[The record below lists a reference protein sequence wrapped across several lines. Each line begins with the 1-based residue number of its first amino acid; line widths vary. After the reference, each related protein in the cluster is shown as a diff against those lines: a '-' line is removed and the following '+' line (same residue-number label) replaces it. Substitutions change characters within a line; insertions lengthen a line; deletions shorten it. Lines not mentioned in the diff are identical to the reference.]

1 MQNQQLLPHSKYIDT
16 TAGLKYLN
24 NNRELYL
31 KILNRF
37 LTRYRE
43 FDIREIEKDSF
54 KNEMHTLKGLSSTL
68 GMDHLTN
75 LTKQLHDEQ
84 SEALFSD
91 FEETLNAI
99 MDDLTAMQPKSL
111 LILTENYDEIDTI
124 MEILN
129 DSYDVM
135 VATTMTEALESINS
149 EHIDM
154 ILLNPLFKTHQIE
167 SILKQKRIH
176 MIEISQPFNKNS
188 LKSAIKEI

>member
-1 MQNQQLLPHSKYIDT
+1 
-16 TAGLKYLN
+16 
-24 NNRELYL
+24 
-31 KILNRF
+31 
-37 LTRYRE
+37 
-43 FDIREIEKDSF
+43 
-54 KNEMHTLKGLSSTL
+54 
-68 GMDHLTN
+68 
-75 LTKQLHDEQ
+75 
-84 SEALFSD
+84 
-91 FEETLNAI
+91 

-149 EHIDM
+149 EHIDI